1 MTNAMLANVEV
12 SPNRVNFC
20 PHANALI
27 DSGRIVADADVWG
40 PAPARIRSP
49 GWPELAGRARSGY
62 AGGSMPIRSFTAA
75 RMRCLEPRYRS
86 VV

>member
-49 GWPELAGRARSGY
+49 GGPGKVWLRRRFNADPIVH
-62 AGGSMPIRSFTAA
+62 GGTNALLGA
-75 RMRCLEPRYRS
+75 
-86 VV
+86 